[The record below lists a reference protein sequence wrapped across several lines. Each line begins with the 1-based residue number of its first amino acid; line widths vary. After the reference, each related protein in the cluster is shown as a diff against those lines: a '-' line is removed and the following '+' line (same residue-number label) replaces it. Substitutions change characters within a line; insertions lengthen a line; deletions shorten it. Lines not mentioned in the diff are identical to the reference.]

1 MLLNSIDIN
10 EMLISI
16 ILDQKTGVQQIY
28 SLFAYYFTYFS
39 SWLTNGREDSQCC
52 SILSYA
58 AVS

>member
-28 SLFAYYFTYFS
+28 SLIAYYFTYFL
-39 SWLTNGREDSQCC
+39 SWLTNGRKDSQCC